1 MGRKKK
7 NINVNFDGEIVNN
20 DQFAE
25 DLADKI
31 DKNVKNDDNID
42 EIDKKSDHGLP
53 KKELFRVEEV
63 AEYFGVTERTIRL
76 WIEHGHLDKEKIVGI
91 VRVPRRSILRCRFM
105 KN

>member
-7 NINVNFDGEIVNN
+7 NANGKPDEETVKN
-20 DQFAE
+20 DQYNE
-25 DLADKI
+25 DLSDKI
-31 DKNVKNDDNID
+31 DKNVKIDDKID
-42 EIDKKSDHGLP
+42 EIDNKSDHGLP